1 MKPRDAFLDCLARTS
16 VPLFEAGVWIAA
28 EHAPQVDIRRCME
41 SVGDLAR
48 TLGATVVDGAPAE
61 QAQALVRELITHGYA
76 MDDDRPLTPAAALLD
91 RVLERKRGQPL
102 SIAIIALE
110 CAYRIGLPLEGVG
123 FPGYFLL
130 RAPGADHCLDP
141 CSGRRL
147 YTPECRALL
156 RMQAGPGAELSAAH
170 LKGLTSREMLTRL
183 SRNLREL
190 HRHAGLLSAAL
201 KDANRILEIAQPAV
215 DDYLARAWL
224 YQQLD
229 CPEATRHDLERALL
243 ITTDTSQR
251 IALAQQLRNLPST
264 RDIIH

>member
-1 MKPRDAFLDCLARTS
+1 MKPRDAFLDCLTRTPI
-16 VPLFEAGVWIAA
+16 PLFEASIWIAA
-28 EHAPQVDIRRCME
+28 EHDPQLDIKRCME
-41 SVGDLAR
+41 SIGDLAR
-48 TLGATVVDGAPAE
+48 TLGATVPDGASAE

-110 CAYRIGLPLEGVG
+110 CAWRVGLPLEGVG

-147 YTPECRALL
+147 YTSECRALL
-156 RMQAGPGAELSAAH
+156 RMQAGPRAELSAAH
-170 LKGLTSREMLTRL
+170 LKALTPGEMLTRL

-190 HRHAGLLSAAL
+190 HRHANSPQAAL
-201 KDANRILEIAQPAV
+201 KDADRILEMSQPTV
-215 DDYLARAWL
+215 DDHLARAWL

-229 CPEATRHDLERALL
+229 CLEATRHDLERALL
-243 ITTDTSQR
+243 ITNDAAQR
-251 IALAQQLRNLPST
+251 IALTQQLRNLPDT
-264 RDIIH
+264 RDVIH